1 MSTKRLCV
9 WVYEIGVLHAT
20 QNRVSHWEVWSAHT
34 TRADAIKE
42 RDRPRKKYKFTRAFK
57 KATSR
62 IRKYVPAPNEEI
74 RDAIVGW
81 RSNGR

>member
-1 MSTKRLCV
+1 MSANKLHV

-34 TRADAIKE
+34 TRAAAIKE
-42 RDRPRKKYKFTRAFK
+42 RDKPTKKFKFTRAFK

-62 IRKYVPAPNEEI
+62 IRKYVPAPEKQ
-74 RDAIVGW
+74 IVGW